1 MNATEPEISTKRVI
15 SYSRARHPLL
25 DKNKVVPIN
34 IEIGNTYNMLV
45 ITGPNTGGKTVSLKT
60 KRGKENE

>member
-1 MNATEPEISTKRVI
+1 MEKAKKMWVEWKPHT
-15 SYSRARHPLL
+15 HPLM
-25 DKNKVVPIN
+25 DKMIAVPLQFD
-34 IEIGNTYNMLV
+34 IGEGVRGIV